1 MKILVLTALL
11 NVTMLFAQATPYKIY
26 SSKGKEVNYNKM
38 LNVLKQND
46 VVLFGELHN
55 NSMAHYLQIKV
66 AKSIFENKKL
76 VIGAEMFEIDQNVS
90 LQRYLRKEIDAEL
103 LGKEI
108 KLWSNFTTDYKP
120 LVDFAQQNN
129 IDYVATNVPRRYA
142 SLLYKKGISALDSLP
157 DLEKKWMA
165 PLPFPYDKNLP
176 SYVKMMDMFKDS
188 NHANENFPKSQAL
201 KDATMAYFITNNL
214 KVNSVFLH
222 LNGSYHS
229 DYHEGIAWYLKKYN
243 ENLKVAT
250 ITVVE
255 QDNVNFL
262 SKEHFNKADFVIVVD
277 SDVNKSY

>member
-76 VIGAEMFEIDQNVS
+76 VIGAEMFETDQNVS

-108 KLWSNFTTDYKP
+108 KLWPNFTTDYKP

-201 KDATMAYFITNNL
+201 KDATMAYFINNNL
-214 KVNSVFLH
+214 KANSVFLH

-262 SKEHFNKADFVIVVD
+262 SKEHFTKADFVIVVD